1 MKATTGAFD
10 GQQFAPLIFPTLDKT
25 SQAHDGKKKG
35 AFDRAGD
42 WVDDWTDKRAQTKW
56 KESNQDLATA
66 SALPKAEFRSRYA
79 DPSHPAASGDVVA
92 FLTGGRWRYGHEK
105 ENKQLGPEAESQDP
119 GGKKEAPKSPEPKE
133 KESVQTIHQPEV
145 SQLLQ
150 ARPEDSTSST
160 TLPETAEADGLQQ
173 PISEIIA
180 SADKYSKPAVP
191 DSEEVDVEDSNLT
204 KSEKKKLKEQ
214 EAKEERKQKE
224 REKKERRAQEKE
236 ERKQKE
242 EAKKES
248 RRVEKQLKEDD
259 KKARK
264 EREKDASLSSG
275 SMSSLLKKVNTNF
288 QLHFRTC
295 ANTAFRMFYTW

>member
-105 ENKQLGPEAESQDP
+105 ENKQLGPEAESQDL
-119 GGKKEAPKSPEPKE
+119 GSKELLKSPEEKE
-133 KESVQTIHQPEV
+133 KDSVHTTLQPEV
-145 SQLLQ
+145 AQLLQ

-173 PISEIIA
+173 PISEITA
-180 SADKYSKPAVP
+180 SADKDSKSAMP
-191 DSEEVDVEDSNLT
+191 DSEEVDVKDSDLT
-204 KSEKKKLKEQ
+204 KSGKKKLKEQ
-214 EAKEERKQKE
+214 EAKQERKQKE
-224 REKKERRAQEKE
+224 REKKEKRAQEKE
-236 ERKQKE
+236 EKKQNE
-242 EAKKES
+242 EAKQES
-248 RRVEKQLKEDD
+248 RRVEKQQKGDD

-264 EREKDASLSSG
+264 EREIDASLSSG

-288 QLHFRTC
+288 QLHFRTF